1 MARRQRGSCNK
12 VKEYKMISINTNS
25 AATAA
30 AYNLGNINTS
40 LQKSLQR
47 LSSGSRINSSF
58 DDAGGLA
65 VSMRLSA
72 SIRRTEATQANV
84 SNSLAFLETQDGV
97 LKSADKVVSRMA
109 ELAQLATDVTKS
121 TTDLAL
127 YQTEVNTLKA
137 QLGSMLTEAFNGI
150 SLFGGTAGSTVA
162 TGTSASTLSVVASQ
176 DGSQTIAISKANLAF
191 ISHSSSIGSVSGGAG
206 IDISSASGALA
217 AVTTVSAALQNL
229 ATLRAS
235 NGSEQS
241 RMTFAADVL
250 AINKTNLE
258 SANSRII
265 DVDVA
270 EESSKLA
277 RFNILQQAGTA
288 MLAQANQSTQ
298 SLLRLLS

>member
-1 MARRQRGSCNK
+1 
-12 VKEYKMISINTNS
+12 MISINTNS

-47 LSSGSRINSSF
+47 LSSGSRINSSY

-65 VSMRLSA
+65 VSMKLSA

-109 ELAQLATDVTKS
+109 ELVQLATDVTKS
-121 TTDLAL
+121 TSDTAL
-127 YQTEVNTLKA
+127 YKTEFQTLQS
-137 QLGSMLTEAFNGI
+137 QLSSMLQEKFNGV
-150 SLFGGTAGSTVA
+150 SLFNSGGYDNTIST
-162 TGTSASTLSVVASQ
+162 TNTLSVVTSH
-176 DGSQTIAISKANLAF
+176 DGSQTVAITQADL
-191 ISHSSSIGSVSGGAG
+191 GAVAYNVG
-206 IDISSASGALA
+206 TGSGASLAGTSIDTVFGSATGAAA
-217 AVTTVSAALQNL
+217 AVSTITAAIQNL

-241 RMTFAADVL
+241 RLTFAADVL

>member
-1 MARRQRGSCNK
+1 
-12 VKEYKMISINTNS
+12 MISINTNS
-25 AATAA
+25 AASAA
-30 AYNLGNINTS
+30 AYNLGNVNTS

-47 LSSGSRINSSF
+47 LSSGSRINSSY

-65 VSMRLSA
+65 VFMCLSA

-127 YQTEVNTLKA
+127 YQTEVNTLKS
-137 QLGSMLTEAFNGI
+137 QLASMLTEAFNGV
-150 SLFGGTAGSTVA
+150 SLF
-162 TGTSASTLSVVASQ
+162 STLAASATPSSATTLQVVASQ
-176 DGSQTIAISKANLAF
+176 DGSQTIGITQVQLS
-191 ISHSSSIGSVSGGAG
+191 SVSFYVGTAG
-206 IDISSASGALA
+206 TTASGISVSSLTDAQA
-217 AVTTVSAALQNL
+217 AITSVTAAIQNL

-288 MLAQANQSTQ
+288 MLAQANQSSQ
-298 SLLRLLS
+298 SLLRLLM